1 MRRTG
6 LALVIALCSL
16 TAAAQMTARQVVDHN
31 LEARGGAEGFATI
44 HSLSFTGIL
53 QFGSGQSAPMSVWLT
68 TQPARIRIE
77 ILLPAG
83 KMIEAYD
90 GTHAWQMNPG
100 STTAVVLHGASA
112 WRVRDR
118 ALSGADLLPNP
129 DAKLRLAGAGTRAG
143 HRYYVISYALATG
156 DVFTQSID
164 SVTWLSFHETYPGG
178 EEEVADYQRTG
189 GLLLPTKLI
198 CGGAQPTTLVIQ
210 HTAFN
215 TPIPAA
221 RFQMP
226 APPKPTAR
234 AATKPG
240 RL

>member
-1 MRRTG
+1 
-6 LALVIALCSL
+6 
-16 TAAAQMTARQVVDHN
+16 MTARQVLDHN
-31 LEARGGAEGFATI
+31 LEARGGADGFAAI

-77 ILLPAG
+77 ILLPRG

-90 GTHAWQMNPG
+90 GSRAWQLNPG
-100 STTAVVLHGASA
+100 STIAVLLHGAAA
-112 WRVRDR
+112 WRVRDQ
-118 ALSGADLLPNP
+118 ALNGADLLPNR
-129 DAKLRLAGAGTRAG
+129 DAQPRLVGAGTRAG
-143 HRYYVISYALATG
+143 HRYYVISFALATG

-178 EEEVADYQRTG
+178 DEEVGDYQRTG

-198 CGGAQPTTLVIQ
+198 CGPISSRPTTLVIQ

-226 APPKPTAR
+226 AAPAR
-234 AATKPG
+234 RGPATKPG
-240 RL
+240 RP

>member
-1 MRRTG
+1 MPRPG

-31 LEARGGAEGFATI
+31 LEARGGAQGFAAI

-90 GTHAWQMNPG
+90 GTRAWQMSPG
-100 STTAVVLHGASA
+100 STAAIVLHGAAA
-112 WRVRDR
+112 WRVRDQ
-118 ALSGADLLPNP
+118 ALNGADLLPNP
-129 DAKLRLAGAGTRAG
+129 NAQPHLVGTGTRAG
-143 HRYYVISYALATG
+143 HRYYIVSFALATG
-156 DVFTQSID
+156 DVFTYSID
-164 SVTWLSFHETYPGG
+164 SLTWLSFQETYPGG
-178 EEEVADYQRTG
+178 VEEVADYQRTG

-198 CGGAQPTTLVIQ
+198 GGPTSPHPTTLVIQ

-226 APPKPTAR
+226 AAPKLGV
-234 AATKPG
+234 TKHG
-240 RL
+240 RP